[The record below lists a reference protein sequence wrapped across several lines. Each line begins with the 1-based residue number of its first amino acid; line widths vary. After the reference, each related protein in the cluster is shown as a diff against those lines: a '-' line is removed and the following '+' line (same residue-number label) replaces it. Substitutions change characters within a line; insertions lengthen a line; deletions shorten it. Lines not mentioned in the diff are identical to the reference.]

1 MALELVTG
9 YWGQQ
14 HVTAEQDADLNAGII
29 GREPCILRVGENMR
43 AEAVTANKV
52 RIFDGIFV
60 GYGRV
65 CAIDEG
71 AYEDVEIENGTA
83 GLLRNDM
90 SVIKYVKD
98 EATGI
103 EGVSLAVLK
112 GQTGETATDPTPNNQ
127 DIRTGAFESEVPLY
141 RVRLNGL
148 AIEAVERICEMPRTI
163 KDLTSLFGQLNSNL
177 NAANF
182 TLTNSTYYPTTSVIV
197 SGRVMQLQCAG
208 LILKD
213 VPANSEFVI
222 GTLPAAYRPSYKII
236 KYVLGGG
243 TTSRLFRISID
254 VDGKVTYTP
263 TADIATGVGVNIN
276 ETFIAK
282 PS

>member
-1 MALELVTG
+1 MKVITTNLLNRFWKNGVKPIKDSLSSKVNVSDIVNNLTT
-9 YWGQQ
+9 
-14 HVTAEQDADLNAGII
+14 TA
-29 GREPCILRVGENMR
+29 
-43 AEAVTANKV
+43 ANKALDA
-52 RIFDGIFV
+52 RQGK
-60 GYGRV
+60 
-65 CAIDEG
+65 ALKTEID
-71 AYEDVEIENGTA
+71 
-83 GLLRNDM
+83 
-90 SVIKYVKD
+90 S
-98 EATGI
+98 
-103 EGVSLAVLK
+103 
-112 GQTGETATDPTPNNQ
+112 
-127 DIRTGAFESEVPLY
+127 
-141 RVRLNGL
+141 
-148 AIEAVERICEMPRTI
+148 
-163 KDLTSLFGQLNSNL
+163 LNSNL

-263 TADIATGVGVNIN
+263 TADIATGAGVNIN
-276 ETFIAK
+276 ETFVSK

>member
-90 SVIKYVKD
+90 IVIKYVKD

-127 DIRTGAFESEVPLY
+127 DIRTGAFESEMPLY

>member
-90 SVIKYVKD
+90 IVIKYVKD

-103 EGVSLAVLK
+103 EGVRLAVLK

-127 DIRTGAFESEVPLY
+127 DIRAGAFESEMPLY

-177 NAANF
+177 NASNF
-182 TLTNSTYYPTTSVIV
+182 TLTNSTYYPTTNVIV
-197 SGRVMQLQCAG
+197 SGRVLQLQCAG

-213 VPANSEFVI
+213 VPANAEFVI
-222 GTLPAAYRPSYKII
+222 GTLPATYRPSYKII

-282 PS
+282 V

>member
-1 MALELVTG
+1 M
-9 YWGQQ
+9 
-14 HVTAEQDADLNAGII
+14 
-29 GREPCILRVGENMR
+29 
-43 AEAVTANKV
+43 
-52 RIFDGIFV
+52 
-60 GYGRV
+60 
-65 CAIDEG
+65 
-71 AYEDVEIENGTA
+71 
-83 GLLRNDM
+83 
-90 SVIKYVKD
+90 
-98 EATGI
+98 
-103 EGVSLAVLK
+103 
-112 GQTGETATDPTPNNQ
+112 
-127 DIRTGAFESEVPLY
+127 PLY

-197 SGRVMQLQCAG
+197 SGRVMQLQCTG

-263 TADIATGVGVNIN
+263 TADIATGAGVNIN
-276 ETFIAK
+276 ETFVSK